1 MSRLLRGA
9 EGRPG
14 REGTTMDAPKVIAE
28 GKWVQEMRFRKA
40 KEEEERGFVERR
52 KCGNVGNER

>member
-1 MSRLLRGA
+1 
-9 EGRPG
+9 
-14 REGTTMDAPKVIAE
+14 MDAPKVIAE

-52 KCGNVGNER
+52 KCGSVGNER